1 MFEVHVLLEVFVEV
15 FVEAL
20 VCMSW
25 VGCLEVNGAVG
36 WSAELSG
43 VASGG
48 TSIITKLIPLG

>member
-1 MFEVHVLLEVFVEV
+1 MFEAHALLEV

-36 WSAELSG
+36 
-43 VASGG
+43 
-48 TSIITKLIPLG
+48 

>member
-1 MFEVHVLLEVFVEV
+1 MFEAHVLLEV

-48 TSIITKLIPLG
+48 TSIITKRIPLG